1 MSPEASTIGGEQSVE
16 ELRRELAE
24 ARGREAATSEI
35 LALISRSPMELQGAF
50 AEVAANAARLCDA
63 YDATIYQ
70 ADADVLRLVA
80 HHGPIQVGPVGQ
92 FTLPLSRGLL
102 NGRAVLDRRMI
113 QIGDLQAEGDE
124 YPEGRGF
131 ALRLGFHTQLAIPLI
146 RAGRAIGVISIRRA
160 EVRLF
165 TDRQIELLKTFAD
178 QAVIAIENARLFE
191 EVQARTSEL
200 QESLE
205 YQTAT
210 SEVLKVISN
219 SPTNIKPVLDAIC
232 ETAIRICGA
241 RDATLFLREANQL
254 VLRAHYGPIE
264 NIGHLPISRDLVTG
278 RALLERTPIH
288 VLDIAHDPGEFPLGQ
303 EYALQLGYRTILAVP
318 LIREDVAIGVIGI
331 RRTEVRAFSDKQ
343 IKVLQTFADQAVIA
357 IDNAR
362 LFEEV
367 QARNTELRVALEQQ
381 TATSELLKVIGRST
395 FDLQPVFETLAENAV
410 MLCEAEHAFIF
421 LYDGHFLRS
430 VASHNIPPALRAFVE
445 ANPTRPGR
453 ESAAGRAASERRTI
467 HIEDIRADPEFTY
480 GVVHVGPMR
489 TVLAI
494 PMLRGDELLGVIVIT
509 RPEVRLFTH
518 SQIALMETFADQ
530 AVIAIENARLFD
542 EVQARNRDLTAL
554 GQVGRAVS
562 STLDLKVVLKTIVDR
577 AVELSGTDAGS
588 IFYYRRGRFELGE
601 TTGLSEEAIARFRE
615 LDIAE
620 GQTGLG
626 EAIAQ
631 RQSLQVPDIFQRPSN
646 PLRDAAIEAGLRRSH
661 RSPVRQ
667 RGSSR
672 RPGVAAAPVRRISA
686 CRRQP
691 HAGLCRP
698 VGHRPRECP
707 PVQRDRPAKPRARDR
722 ESTQVAVRRQH
733 EP

>member
-1 MSPEASTIGGEQSVE
+1 MSPEASTFGGEQSVE

-35 LALISRSPMELQGAF
+35 LALISRSPMELQGVF

-70 ADADVLRLVA
+70 ADADELRLVA

-219 SPTNIKPVLDAIC
+219 SPTTIKPVLDAIC

-303 EYALQLGYRTILAVP
+303 EYVLQLGYRTILAVP
-318 LIREDVAIGVIGI
+318 LIRDDVAIGVIGI

-367 QARNTELRVALEQQ
+367 QARTRELTESLQQ
-381 TATSELLKVIGRST
+381 QIATADVLKVISRSA
-395 FDLQPVFETLAENAV
+395 FDLQAVLNTLV
-410 MLCEAEHAFIF
+410 
-421 LYDGHFLRS
+421 
-430 VASHNIPPALRAFVE
+430 
-445 ANPTRPGR
+445 
-453 ESAAGRAASERRTI
+453 ESAARLCAADT
-467 HIEDIRADPEFTY
+467 A
-480 GVVHVGPMR
+480 
-489 TVLAI
+489 AI
-494 PMLRGDELLGVIVIT
+494 FRPRGDAFQFLAHYAFN
-509 RPEVRLFTH
+509 PEYRT
-518 SQIALMETFADQ
+518 LMERYP
-530 AVIAIENARLFD
+530 VPM
-542 EVQARNRDLTAL
+542 
-554 GQVGRAVS
+554 GR
-562 STLDLKVVLKTIVDR
+562 
-577 AVELSGTDAGS
+577 GS
-588 IFYYRRGRFELGE
+588 ISG
-601 TTGLSEEAIARFRE
+601 
-615 LDIAE
+615 
-620 GQTGLG
+620 
-626 EAIAQ
+626 
-631 RQSLQVPDIFQRPSN
+631 
-646 PLRDAAIEAGLRRSH
+646 
-661 RSPVRQ
+661 
-667 RGSSR
+667 
-672 RPGVAAAPVRRISA
+672 
-686 CRRQP
+686 
-691 HAGLCRP
+691 
-698 VGHRPRECP
+698 
-707 PVQRDRPAKPRARDR
+707 
-722 ESTQVAVRRQH
+722 
-733 EP
+733 